1 MNSNNFTIV
10 LHTFM
15 WLSFYEVWHPVT
27 YAHVSS
33 LMFITNYVVDIIL
46 SIFQM
51 SQESWRLNVICHNKN
66 TIAQMTDQWVYS
78 EFVVI
83 SQFYSHYILERLSQ

>member
-1 MNSNNFTIV
+1 MKSNNFTIL

-15 WLSFYEVWHPVT
+15 WLSFYEAWHPVT
-27 YAHVSS
+27 CAHVSS
-33 LMFITNYVVDIIL
+33 LIIDIIL

-66 TIAQMTDQWVYS
+66 TNAQMTDQWVYS